1 MAKEVLVS
9 MGENTRIVT
18 FSIPSSSEPTPV
30 VDVEGLKQAIRV
42 TFADVLQPGQD
53 FFLQIKSEEWRGE
66 FIDLLG
72 NQRIA
77 EKPVIRAVVK
87 PVTEVSRLLIFSLE
101 YYHSVYGC

>member
-1 MAKEVLVS
+1 

-18 FSIPSSSEPTPV
+18 FSIPSSSKSTPV
-30 VDVEGLKQAIRV
+30 VDVEGLKQAVRV

-53 FFLQIKSEEWRGE
+53 FFLQIKSEEWGGA

-77 EKPVIRAVVK
+77 EKPIFRAVVK
-87 PVTEVSRLLIFSLE
+87 PVTEVSYLMIFTLQYYHLVLWLLIYE
-101 YYHSVYGC
+101 